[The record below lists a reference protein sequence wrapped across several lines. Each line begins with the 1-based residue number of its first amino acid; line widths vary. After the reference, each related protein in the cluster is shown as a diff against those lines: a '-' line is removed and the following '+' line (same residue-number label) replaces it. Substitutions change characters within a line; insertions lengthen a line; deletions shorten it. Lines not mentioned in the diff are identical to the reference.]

1 MLQDERIDPVYE
13 ATVQAT
19 EEAIINALLAAE
31 TMTGADDLRV
41 PALPHERMRAILR
54 KYRRLPN

>member
-1 MLQDERIDPVYE
+1 M
-13 ATVQAT
+13 QAT

-41 PALPHERMRAILR
+41 YAHAGRSDAGGDAEVRTD
-54 KYRRLPN
+54 